1 MYVDPAY
8 VTKQVSLV
16 DKPAPRDFEQAALK
30 KGPNNWKLA
39 NKKIT
44 AFQGVLKKK
53 RKQCFKQTL
62 LSRNFGAFSLLVQLW
77 QHTLLF

>member
-30 KGPNNWKLA
+30 KDQTIENLPT
-39 NKKIT
+39 KK
-44 AFQGVLKKK
+44 
-53 RKQCFKQTL
+53 
-62 LSRNFGAFSLLVQLW
+62 
-77 QHTLLF
+77 

>member
-30 KGPNNWKLA
+30 KGPDNWKLA

-44 AFQGVLKKK
+44 AFQGVLKQNVNNTD
-53 RKQCFKQTL
+53 RNNFKGSNQ
-62 LSRNFGAFSLLVQLW
+62 LVKHYLELTFW
-77 QHTLLF
+77 